1 MTSKVEERL
10 RYAGLEGKI
19 MSADEACALIE
30 NGDTLG
36 LSGFTRAGDAKFV
49 PHALAKR
56 AKDLDDFKVD
66 VYTGASLGFDT
77 DAVMSDAGIVR
88 KRLPFQVDRTMRGHI
103 NKGDVGF
110 IDQHLSVTSEYLRQG
125 AMKIDVAIIE
135 ATAITED
142 GYLIPTTSVGNSPI
156 YVESADKVIIEL
168 NVAAPAELE
177 GLHDIYMP
185 EKQGERGPIP
195 IMHANDR
202 VGAKGIKLDMDKV
215 VAIVVTEQEDS
226 PSTIVPADA
235 ETQQMANF
243 LLDFFRSEIKKGR
256 LTNTLAPLQSGIGS
270 VANAVLA
277 GMVDSEFEDL
287 EVFSEV
293 LQDAVF
299 DLIDADKVK
308 SASCC
313 SFTLSREKM
322 DAVMPRLKDYADKLV
337 LRPQDISNS
346 PEVIRR
352 LGLICM
358 NTALEFDIYGNVNST
373 HVSGSKMMNGI
384 GGSGDF
390 ARAGRLS
397 IFVTKSVAKDG
408 KISSIVPMVSHV
420 DHNEHDVDV
429 VVTEQGIA
437 DLRGLTPRER
447 AELIIENCAHPMYK
461 EALKAYYE
469 EAKAT
474 VGGQT
479 PHMLGKAFSFHTNLA
494 EHGTMLP
501 SEN

>member
-10 RYAGLEGKI
+10 RFAGLNDKV
-19 MSADEACALIE
+19 MSADAAAALIN

-49 PHALAKR
+49 PHALVER
-56 AKDLDDFKVD
+56 AKGLEDFKVD

-77 DAVMSDAGIVR
+77 DALMSDAGIVR

-103 NKGDVGF
+103 NNGDVGF
-110 IDQHLSVTSEYLRQG
+110 IDQHLSITSEYLRQG
-125 AMKIDVAIIE
+125 AMNIDVAIIE

-142 GYLIPTTSVGNSPI
+142 GYLIPTSSVGNSPI
-156 YVESADKVIIEL
+156 YVASADKVIIEL

-177 GLHDIYMP
+177 GLHDIYVP

-202 VGAKGIKLDMDKV
+202 VGAKGIKLDMTKV

-226 PSTIVPADA
+226 PSTIVPPDA
-235 ETQQMANF
+235 ETQQMANH
-243 LLDFFRSEIKKGR
+243 LLEFFRKEIKEGR

-277 GMVDSEFEDL
+277 GMVDSEFEEL
-287 EVFSEV
+287 EVYSEV

-299 DLIDADKVK
+299 ELIDAGKVK

-322 DAVMPRLKDYADKLV
+322 DTVLPRLKDYADKLV

-420 DHNEHDVDV
+420 DHTEHDVDV

-447 AELIIENCAHPMYK
+447 AELIIKNCAHPMYK
-461 EALKAYYE
+461 EALQSYYD

-479 PHMLGKAFSFHTNLA
+479 PHMLTKAFTFHNNLA
-494 EHGTMLP
+494 EHGTMLH
-501 SEN
+501 

>member
-10 RYAGLEGKI
+10 RFAGLNDKV
-19 MSADEACALIE
+19 MSADAAAALIN

-49 PHALAKR
+49 PHALVER
-56 AKDLDDFKVD
+56 AKGLDDFKVD

-77 DAVMSDAGIVR
+77 DALMSDAGIVR

-103 NKGDVGF
+103 NNGDVGF
-110 IDQHLSVTSEYLRQG
+110 IDQHLSITSEYLRQG
-125 AMKIDVAIIE
+125 AMNIDVAIIE

-142 GYLIPTTSVGNSPI
+142 GYLIPTSSVGNSPI
-156 YVESADKVIIEL
+156 YVASADKVIIEL

-177 GLHDIYMP
+177 GLHDIYVP

-202 VGAKGIKLDMDKV
+202 VGAKGIKLDMTKV

-226 PSTIVPADA
+226 PSTIVPPDA
-235 ETQQMANF
+235 ETQQMANH
-243 LLDFFRSEIKKGR
+243 LLEFFRKEIKEGR

-277 GMVDSEFEDL
+277 GMVDSEFEEL
-287 EVFSEV
+287 EVYSEV

-299 DLIDADKVK
+299 ELIDAGKVK

-322 DAVMPRLKDYADKLV
+322 DTVLPRLKDYADKLV

-420 DHNEHDVDV
+420 DHTEHDVDV

-447 AELIIENCAHPMYK
+447 AELIIKNCAHPMYK
-461 EALKAYYE
+461 EALQSYYD

-479 PHMLGKAFSFHTNLA
+479 PHMLTKAFTFHNNLA
-494 EHGTMLP
+494 EHGTMLH
-501 SEN
+501 

>member
-10 RYAGLEGKI
+10 RFAGLNDKL
-19 MSADEACALIE
+19 MSADAAAALIN

-49 PHALAKR
+49 PHALVER
-56 AKDLDDFKVD
+56 AKGLEDFKVD

-77 DAVMSDAGIVR
+77 DALMSDAGIVR

-103 NKGDVGF
+103 NNGDVGF
-110 IDQHLSVTSEYLRQG
+110 IDQHLSITSEYLRQG
-125 AMKIDVAIIE
+125 AMNIDVAIIE

-142 GYLIPTTSVGNSPI
+142 GYLIPTSSVGNSPI
-156 YVESADKVIIEL
+156 YVASADKVIIEL

-177 GLHDIYMP
+177 GLHDIYVP

-202 VGAKGIKLDMDKV
+202 VGAKGIKLDMTKV

-226 PSTIVPADA
+226 PSTIVPPDA
-235 ETQQMANF
+235 ETQQMANH
-243 LLDFFRSEIKKGR
+243 LLEFFRKEIKEGR

-277 GMVDSEFEDL
+277 GMVDSEFEEL
-287 EVFSEV
+287 EVYSEV

-299 DLIDADKVK
+299 ELIDAGKVK

-322 DAVMPRLKDYADKLV
+322 DTVLPRLKDYADKLV

-420 DHNEHDVDV
+420 DHTEHDVDV

-447 AELIIENCAHPMYK
+447 AELIIKNCAHPMYK
-461 EALKAYYE
+461 EALQSYYD

-479 PHMLGKAFSFHTNLA
+479 PHMLTKAFTFHNNLA
-494 EHGTMLP
+494 EHGTMLH
-501 SEN
+501 

>member
-10 RYAGLEGKI
+10 RFAGLNDKV
-19 MSADEACALIE
+19 MSADAAAALIN

-49 PHALAKR
+49 PHALVER
-56 AKDLDDFKVD
+56 AKGLDDFKVD

-77 DAVMSDAGIVR
+77 DALMSDAGIVR

-103 NKGDVGF
+103 NNGDVGF

-125 AMKIDVAIIE
+125 AMNIDVAIIE

-142 GYLIPTTSVGNSPI
+142 GYLIPTSSVGNSPI
-156 YVESADKVIIEL
+156 YVASADKVIIEL

-177 GLHDIYMP
+177 GLHDIYVP

-202 VGAKGIKLDMDKV
+202 VGAKGIKLDMTKV

-226 PSTIVPADA
+226 PSTIVPPDA
-235 ETQQMANF
+235 ETQQMANH
-243 LLDFFRSEIKKGR
+243 LLEFFRKEIKEGR

-277 GMVDSEFEDL
+277 GMVDSEFEEL
-287 EVFSEV
+287 EVYSEV

-299 DLIDADKVK
+299 ELIDAGKVK

-322 DAVMPRLKDYADKLV
+322 DTVLPRLKDYADKLV

-420 DHNEHDVDV
+420 DHTEHDVDV

-447 AELIIENCAHPMYK
+447 AELIIKNCAHPMYK
-461 EALKAYYE
+461 EALQSYYD

-479 PHMLGKAFSFHTNLA
+479 PHMLTKAFTFHNNLA
-494 EHGTMLP
+494 EHGTMLH
-501 SEN
+501 

>member
-10 RYAGLEGKI
+10 RFAGLNDKV
-19 MSADEACALIE
+19 MSADAAAALIN

-49 PHALAKR
+49 PHALVER
-56 AKDLDDFKVD
+56 AKGLDDFKVD

-77 DAVMSDAGIVR
+77 DALMSDAGIVR

-103 NKGDVGF
+103 NNGDVGF
-110 IDQHLSVTSEYLRQG
+110 IDQHLSITSEYLRQG
-125 AMKIDVAIIE
+125 AMNIDVAIIE

-142 GYLIPTTSVGNSPI
+142 GYLIPTSSVGNSPI
-156 YVESADKVIIEL
+156 YVASADKVIIEL

-177 GLHDIYMP
+177 GLHDIYVP

-195 IMHANDR
+195 IMHADDR
-202 VGAKGIKLDMDKV
+202 VGAKGIKLDMTKV

-226 PSTIVPADA
+226 PSTIVPPDA
-235 ETQQMANF
+235 ETQQMANH
-243 LLDFFRSEIKKGR
+243 LLEFFRKEIKEGR

-277 GMVDSEFEDL
+277 GMVDSEFEEL
-287 EVFSEV
+287 EVYSEV

-299 DLIDADKVK
+299 ELIDAGKVK

-322 DAVMPRLKDYADKLV
+322 DTVLPRLKDYADKLV

-420 DHNEHDVDV
+420 DHTEHDVDV

-447 AELIIENCAHPMYK
+447 AELIIKNCAHPMYK
-461 EALKAYYE
+461 EALQSYYD

-479 PHMLGKAFSFHTNLA
+479 PHMLTKAFTFHNNLA
-494 EHGTMLP
+494 EHGTMLH
-501 SEN
+501 

>member
-10 RYAGLEGKI
+10 RFAGLNDKL
-19 MSADEACALIE
+19 MSADAAAALIN

-49 PHALAKR
+49 PHALVER
-56 AKDLDDFKVD
+56 AKGLDDFKVD

-77 DAVMSDAGIVR
+77 DALMSDAGIVR

-103 NKGDVGF
+103 NNGDVGF
-110 IDQHLSVTSEYLRQG
+110 IDQHLSITSEYLRQG
-125 AMKIDVAIIE
+125 AMNIDVAIIE

-142 GYLIPTTSVGNSPI
+142 GYLIPTSSVGNSPI
-156 YVESADKVIIEL
+156 YVASADKVIIEL

-177 GLHDIYMP
+177 GLHDIYVP

-202 VGAKGIKLDMDKV
+202 VGAKGIKLDMTKV

-226 PSTIVPADA
+226 PSTIVPPDA
-235 ETQQMANF
+235 ETQQMANH
-243 LLDFFRSEIKKGR
+243 LLEFFRKEIKEGR

-277 GMVDSEFEDL
+277 GMVDSEFEEL
-287 EVFSEV
+287 EVYSEV

-299 DLIDADKVK
+299 ELIDAGKVK

-322 DAVMPRLKDYADKLV
+322 DTVLPRLKDYADKLV

-420 DHNEHDVDV
+420 DHTEHDVDV

-447 AELIIENCAHPMYK
+447 AELIIKNCAHPMYK
-461 EALKAYYE
+461 EALQSYYD

-479 PHMLGKAFSFHTNLA
+479 PHMLTKAFTFHNNLA
-494 EHGTMLP
+494 EHGTMLH
-501 SEN
+501 

>member
-10 RYAGLEGKI
+10 RFAGLNDKV
-19 MSADEACALIE
+19 MSADAAAALIN

-49 PHALAKR
+49 PHALVER
-56 AKDLDDFKVD
+56 AKGLDDFKVD

-77 DAVMSDAGIVR
+77 DALMSDAGIVR

-103 NKGDVGF
+103 NNGDVGF
-110 IDQHLSVTSEYLRQG
+110 IDQHLSITSEYVRQG
-125 AMKIDVAIIE
+125 AMNIDVAIIE

-142 GYLIPTTSVGNSPI
+142 GYLIPTSSVGNSPI
-156 YVESADKVIIEL
+156 YVASADKVIIEL

-177 GLHDIYMP
+177 GLHDIYVP

-202 VGAKGIKLDMDKV
+202 VGAKGIKLDMTKV

-226 PSTIVPADA
+226 PSTIVPPDA
-235 ETQQMANF
+235 ETQQMANH
-243 LLDFFRSEIKKGR
+243 LLEFFRKEIKEGR

-277 GMVDSEFEDL
+277 GMVDSEFEEL
-287 EVFSEV
+287 EVYSEV

-299 DLIDADKVK
+299 ELIDAGKVK

-322 DAVMPRLKDYADKLV
+322 DTVLPRLKDYADKLV

-420 DHNEHDVDV
+420 DHTEHDVDV

-447 AELIIENCAHPMYK
+447 AELIIKNCAHPMYK
-461 EALKAYYE
+461 EALQSYYD

-479 PHMLGKAFSFHTNLA
+479 PHMLTKAFTFHNNLA
-494 EHGTMLP
+494 EHGTMLH
-501 SEN
+501 